1 MWRLDRTVHCIC
13 LVLMLRADPCITLS
27 EYHHRVMVSGRWW
40 QLGLYLL
47 YWTKLCIVYVCICI
61 FVGIA
66 WMGWDFVLFT
76 TSCSV
81 CSYTLQ
87 TSLSQLAWLQCSTPV
102 ICHTPPSITQCLCD
116 TITHSP
122 LPPRQHGRNMCGT
135 YPCNVTKILLMGA
148 EIGAPSTWWHN
159 QNLQS

>member
-1 MWRLDRTVHCIC
+1 MVYDLYICRYSLDGVR
-13 LVLMLRADPCITLS
+13 LVLFI
-27 EYHHRVMVSGRWW
+27 
-40 QLGLYLL
+40 
-47 YWTKLCIVYVCICI
+47 
-61 FVGIA
+61 
-66 WMGWDFVLFT
+66 

-81 CSYTLQ
+81 CSYTLH

-148 EIGAPSTWWHN
+148 EIRLPAHDDTIRIFRVKHSLK
-159 QNLQS
+159 LQPGVENWSKCFL